1 MFSKIL
7 IPLDGS
13 PESEAALVP
22 ATELAKKFH
31 SAVVLLSVTA
41 GYGTILGATAAESFG
56 SSGSVAAAAAVAE
69 ANEEVAGLYLDGI
82 RQTHG
87 TPAWETVLA
96 EGNSADEIVEQARK
110 VGADLIV
117 MATHARRGLKRLFI
131 GSVSD
136 DVIRKCGVP
145 VLVVHT
151 LEERDD

>member
-1 MFSKIL
+1 MFTKIL

-22 ATELAKKFH
+22 AIELAKKFD

-82 RQTHG
+82 RQALG

-117 MATHARRGLKRLFI
+117 MATHARGGLKRFFI
-131 GSVSD
+131 GSVSE
-136 DVIRKCGVP
+136 DVIRKCGIP

-151 LEERDD
+151 DDEADD

>member
-7 IPLDGS
+7 IPLDGT
-13 PESEAALVP
+13 PECEAALVP
-22 ATELAKKFH
+22 AIELAKKFD
-31 SAVVLLSVTA
+31 SAIVLLSVTV

-69 ANEEVAGLYLDGI
+69 ANEEVAGVYLEGV
-82 RQTHG
+82 RQSHG

-96 EGNSADEIVEQARK
+96 EGNSAEEIVEQARK

-117 MATHARRGLKRLFI
+117 MATHARSGLKRLFI
-131 GSVSD
+131 GSVAE
-136 DVIRKCGVP
+136 DVIRKCGIP

-151 LEERDD
+151 DDEPDD

>member
-7 IPLDGS
+7 IPLDGT
-13 PESEAALVP
+13 PECEAALVP
-22 ATELAKKFH
+22 AIELAKKFD

-69 ANEEVAGLYLDGI
+69 ANEEVAAVYLQGVL
-82 RQTHG
+82 QSHG

-96 EGNSADEIVEQARK
+96 EGNSAEEIVEQARK

-117 MATHARRGLKRLFI
+117 MATHARSGLKRLFI
-131 GSVSD
+131 GSVSE
-136 DVIRKCGVP
+136 DVIRKCGIP

-151 LEERDD
+151 DDEADD